1 MLHLTFVIAVV
12 ALIVGAYG
20 FSTVAAV
27 STTIAKIA
35 FLLVP
40 IVFVVSS
47 TFGLVT
53 RSWDRPV

>member
-12 ALIVGAYG
+12 ALIVGTYG
-20 FSTVAAV
+20 FSIVAAV

-47 TFGLVT
+47 IFGLVT
-53 RSWDRPV
+53 RNWDRPV